1 MLKIKRMRDCAQI
14 PRNATAGSAGY
25 DLCAATENPVTIH
38 PGETV
43 SIPTGL
49 ALQIEEGYA
58 GFIFARSGL
67 GIKHG
72 IVPANC
78 VGVIDSDYRGEV
90 LVGLYNHSKD
100 SFTVNPADRIA
111 QIVLL
116 PVHTPAIEACEE
128 LDDTARGSGGFGSTG
143 R

>member
-1 MLKIKRMRDCAQI
+1 MLKIKRMRDGAQI
-14 PRNATAGSAGY
+14 PRNATAGSAGF
-25 DLCAATENPVTIH
+25 DLCAAIETSVTIQ
-38 PGETV
+38 PGQTV

-49 ALQIEEGYA
+49 ALQIESGYA

-67 GIKHG
+67 GIKSG

-90 LVGLYNHSKD
+90 LVGLFNHSNTA
-100 SFTVNPADRIA
+100 FTVNPADRIA
-111 QIVLL
+111 QLVLM
-116 PVHTPAIEACEE
+116 PVHTPSIELCEE
-128 LDDTARGSGGFGSTG
+128 LDDTARGNGGFGSTG

>member
-14 PRNATAGSAGY
+14 PRNATAGSAGF
-25 DLCAATENPVTIH
+25 DLCAAINTPLIIQ

-43 SIPTGL
+43 SVPTGL
-49 ALQIEEGYA
+49 ALQIEQGYA

-67 GIKHG
+67 GIKSG

-90 LVGLYNHSKD
+90 LVGLFNHSQMP
-100 SFTVNPADRIA
+100 FTVTPNDRIA
-111 QIVLL
+111 QLVLM
-116 PVHTPAIEACEE
+116 PVHTPEIEVCNE
-128 LDDTARGSGGFGSTG
+128 LDDTQRGTGGFGSTG